1 MIYNL
6 SKFKNKKL
14 NKYYIKKINIK
25 MQEIFFNLNDK
36 IYSNNNI
43 LIEIV
48 NDLHQLMNYSND
60 NLIIKRL
67 SDVIIKMN
75 NIINENKK
83 NVELIRKDISSLY
96 NKLNKKFGELNFNNI
111 NNNQELNFEGG
122 KYIGQVLN
130 GLPDGKGIFFTDN
143 GDRYEG
149 DWKKGIKEGRG
160 IYFWNNGP
168 FKGDRYEGNYKNGLP
183 EGKGIYYYSNGDRY
197 EGDWKKGFKDGSG
210 IKYLNN
216 GDRRM
221 GDYSKGNRVGKHVT
235 LKKNGDVEKSTHS

>member
-1 MIYNL
+1 
-6 SKFKNKKL
+6 
-14 NKYYIKKINIK
+14 
-25 MQEIFFNLNDK
+25 MQENFFNLNDK
-36 IYSNNNI
+36 IYSNNNNI

-48 NDLHQLMNYSND
+48 SDLHQIMNFSND

-83 NVELIRKDISSLY
+83 NVQLIRDDISSLY
-96 NKLNKKFGELNFNNI
+96 KRLNKKFGDLNINNI
-111 NNNQELNFEGG
+111 NSNQELNFEGG

-130 GLPDGKGIFFTDN
+130 GLPDGKGVFFTN
-143 GDRYEG
+143 IGDRYEG
-149 DWKKGIKEGRG
+149 DWKKGIKEGKG

-168 FKGDRYEGNYKNGLP
+168 FKGDKYDGDYKNGLP
-183 EGKGIYYYSNGDRY
+183 DGKGIYYYKNGDRY
-197 EGDWKKGFKDGSG
+197 EGDWKKGYKDGSG

-235 LKKNGDVEKSTHS
+235 LKKNGDVETSTHS